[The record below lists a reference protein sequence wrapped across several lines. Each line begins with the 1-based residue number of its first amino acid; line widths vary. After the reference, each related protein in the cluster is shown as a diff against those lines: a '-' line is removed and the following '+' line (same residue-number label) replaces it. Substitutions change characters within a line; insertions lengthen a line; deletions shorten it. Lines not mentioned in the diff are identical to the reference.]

1 MPVSLTAGES
11 RACQQVVQRL
21 AAGSLVKSIRMPR
34 ITGTDTEPELQ
45 HVRVKIRSDANF
57 GVDTGKLDTVW
68 LGADERFAGEETGR
82 IERFEA
88 VGRTGQAYAELV
100 SKDHVTVVPTV
111 DFEVF
116 LPLTLAIAD
125 LVGRASL
132 WHTSHGIV
140 IGPVSLTLYY

>member
-34 ITGTDTEPELQ
+34 ITETELQ

-82 IERFEA
+82 VERYEA

-111 DFEVF
+111 DLEVF